1 MNENEPPPIPPALNQ
16 ITPNRGMSRKWKI
29 VLALFLVFLGV
40 ILVSIL
46 VLLAIGLTMTFTI

>member
-16 ITPNRGMSRKWKI
+16 ITPNSGMSRKWKI
-29 VLALFLVFLGV
+29 VLAVFLVFLGV
-40 ILVSIL
+40 ILVLIL